1 MSLPPQAS
9 FSSATTAVASRG
21 AAYPSVEEF
30 TSFKLPT
37 KPRIIKTLT
46 SDDVSDLSDE
56 PDNTPRPA
64 MNPSTPIPPSPMS
77 SEESDRV
84 IDLNYTP
91 PTVRGKSMIL
101 PQHPLSGKAKSPRW
115 PFQNATPRTSTM
127 VPIVRSF
134 TGNSSRFDHH
144 PRDDY
149 NPAVEISVTE
159 SLDEFQ
165 INHPNGRLLASHPH
179 GLSVHEAGRNLTGR
193 NLANIPTLVE
203 KPEKDAQSSKAIP
216 SKHRQRPFKVLYRR
230 CQSSQLLNLQL
241 LRRRQ
246 DKRKKDFETDTTWYQ
261 RISLDDKIYIGSVVL
276 TLFFVTQ
283 TVVSI
288 TVSMTMVASQMSIP
302 YFVVVWVMVS
312 LIVMI
317 FTVVMSLR
325 MRSFRKKTNALI
337 DDEKRIRST
346 TFPKLSHEGHLH
358 LPADAAEIAHRRQ
371 IAAALANEQAHAGS
385 SAEES
390 AKSSD
395 GTVIDQVTQPP
406 AVFDPFAPAL
416 PRDTSSVYLSA
427 SGTSSQGIQDSNN
440 TAWQNIDPVAVGNS
454 RTSSMT
460 AVVPAAPANLPASNQ
475 GSSC

>member
-9 FSSATTAVASRG
+9 FSSGTTAVASRG

-56 PDNTPRPA
+56 PYDAPRPA
-64 MNPSTPIPPSPMS
+64 PNPSTPIPPSPMS

-84 IDLNYTP
+84 INLDYTP
-91 PTVRGKSMIL
+91 PTVRGQSMIL
-101 PQHPLSGKAKSPRW
+101 HRHPLSGKAKSPRW

-134 TGNSSRFDHH
+134 TATSSRFDYRS
-144 PRDDY
+144 RDDY

-165 INHPNGRLLASHPH
+165 INHPNGRLLASHPQ
-179 GLSVHEAGRNLTGR
+179 GLSVHETGRNLTSR

-203 KPEKDAQSSKAIP
+203 KPEKDAQSSNAIP
-216 SKHRQRPFKVLYRR
+216 SKYRQRPFRLFHHRR
-230 CQSSQLLNLQL
+230 CSSQLLNLQI

-246 DKRKKDFETDTTWYQ
+246 EKRKKDFETDTTWYE
-261 RISLDDKIYIGSVVL
+261 RISLDDKIYVGSAVL
-276 TLFFVTQ
+276 NLFFITN
-283 TVVSI
+283 TIVSI
-288 TVSMTMVASQMSIP
+288 TVVITMTASEMSIP
-302 YFVVVWVMVS
+302 YFVVVWIMVS
-312 LIVMI
+312 IIVMI
-317 FTVVMSLR
+317 FTVVMILR
-325 MRSFRKKTNALI
+325 MRSFRKKVTALI
-337 DDEKRIRST
+337 DDEKRVRST

-371 IAAALANEQAHAGS
+371 IAAALANEQAHAAS
-385 SAEES
+385 STQES
-390 AKSSD
+390 EKSSD
-395 GTVIDQVTQPP
+395 GTVVDQVTQPP
-406 AVFDPFAPAL
+406 AVFDPFAPAM
-416 PRDTSSVYLSA
+416 PHDTSSIYLSA
-427 SGTSSQGIQDSNN
+427 SGTSPQGIQDTSD
-440 TAWQNIDPVAVGNS
+440 TAWQNVDLAAAGNS

-460 AVVPAAPANLPASNQ
+460 AVVPSAPAGAPVNNQ
-475 GSSC
+475 RSVC